1 MSNNICVG
9 FNGNLLETPNKPVVS
24 TSAPT
29 ASQYQ
34 YKVGQIWIQLGGS
47 GNATIFMF
55 GGSYINNNS
64 MAQGMWIQ
72 LGTNASAQASTQI
85 VLNPQ
90 LGMTLNPLIGKVE
103 KDLELVPGSEVNDLK
118 HVGWGKFTCGE
129 KEYHIPLFEKKKEEK
144 AVEAVKE
151 PVEEKTPKADIK
163 PVEGSKIETKEAV
176 NVKKEEEDKVE
187 KK

>member
-9 FNGNLLETPNKPVVS
+9 FNGNLLETPNKPVLS
-24 TSAPT
+24 KSAPT

-34 YKVGQIWIQLGGS
+34 YKVGQIWIQQGGN
-47 GNATIFMF
+47 GNPTTIFMF
-55 GGSYINNNS
+55 AGSYINNNS
-64 MAQGMWIQ
+64 IAQGMWIQ
-72 LGTNASAQASTQI
+72 LGPNPSAPASTQI

-151 PVEEKTPKADIK
+151 PVEEKTTKDDIK
-163 PVEGSKIETKEAV
+163 PVEESKIETKEAV
-176 NVKKEEEDKVE
+176 RGKTEEDKVE